1 MALRASVLSRG
12 LLQGLVISGLISSL
26 MLAGTAALA
35 QAPADANGA
44 GAKNESQAGLK
55 IEYPPVRPLKTPF
68 PPGGK
73 FGRVSS
79 LEFRALD
86 AMSAED
92 KAAAEGAQ
100 TEIARRA
107 ELQGFHLN
115 EGAGW
120 GYEQAVCPAF
130 PEHVIL
136 EYSKLDGPG
145 DVTLFSAVVPRGSEG
160 HVRVIPV
167 RRRGYSLWTPASS
180 NALTVNDFNHMV
192 QEGGLS
198 PDSHPND
205 KDPSLGAPDWM
216 TLSLCYTALAAG
228 HVRAALIPQLP
239 SEEQYPLA
247 APPMMTVGDKK
258 GGAEVRMVDTAMP
271 KPKGEWILEYDA
283 AGHLKKVKKVQP
295 TILKTEAVAGP
306 VDLTPAQ

>member
-1 MALRASVLSRG
+1 MEMALRTSVHSGGRLP
-12 LLQGLVISGLISSL
+12 GLVISGLISSL
-26 MLAGTAALA
+26 LLAGTAVLA

-44 GAKNESQAGLK
+44 GAKSESQAGLK
-55 IEYPPVRPLKTPF
+55 IEYPPVRPLQTPF
-68 PPGGK
+68 PLGGK

-79 LEFRALD
+79 LEFRAPD

-100 TEIARRA
+100 AEIARRA

-115 EGAGW
+115 EGSGW

-130 PEHVIL
+130 PGHVIL

-180 NALTVNDFNHMV
+180 NALTLNDFNHMV
-192 QEGGLS
+192 KEGGLS
-198 PDSHPND
+198 
-205 KDPSLGAPDWM
+205 PDWM

-228 HVRAALIPQLP
+228 HVRAALMPQLP
-239 SEEQYPLA
+239 TDEQYPLA
-247 APPMMTVGDKK
+247 APAMITVGDKK
-258 GGAEVRMVDTAMP
+258 GGAEVRLVDTAML

-295 TILKTEAVAGP
+295 SVLKTQAIAGP
-306 VDLTPAQ
+306 VEITPAQ